1 MALAQRIEKRRLL
14 RAGGLESLVDT
25 VAYVL
30 LFFGI
35 LVSCT
40 ALLSMSLLGVV
51 VFLLGCFGAFVQYL
65 LFRCIAELI
74 RLQKKIA
81 GIEYSGTIPA
91 AIANSSFIL
100 RLDAMPAG
108 PKFHLTPDKLD
119 MTHFT
124 KSCTYCSTI
133 DLSGCGLGSPSF
145 SARLPSIAV
154 AQPSTIP

>member
-81 GIEYSGTIPA
+81 GIEYSGTISA
-91 AIANSSFIL
+91 AVEETIYTCSNCQQLLHSET
-100 RLDAMPAG
+100 RCDACGAEISLNAG
-108 PKFHLTPDKLD
+108 Q
-119 MTHFT
+119 
-124 KSCTYCSTI
+124 
-133 DLSGCGLGSPSF
+133 
-145 SARLPSIAV
+145 A
-154 AQPSTIP
+154 